1 MYVRILMRLVRFL
14 IRHVRILMRFE
25 WFVIR
30 WVRILMRFVRFLMR
44 YKSLSICNTNNVEM
58 TVQIGSNLVHSR
70 LLDNPEVDKCY

>member
-44 YKSLSICNTNNVEM
+44 YDMIFDQMSLKKYIKVCLFVILITW
-58 TVQIGSNLVHSR
+58 
-70 LLDNPEVDKCY
+70 K